1 MYRQHVFP
9 LKHSLPV
16 PRFDQPIA
24 RAVIR
29 AQAVGPNA
37 ETGSTDWSP
46 LRPNSLIPARA
57 AKNFRQVGNPATIHR
72 HAGVS
77 WKALLSEH
85 MPLWSFNSG
94 LGMLESTWASNDR
107 GSIYSEVSRLEIG
120 RSVGVEV

>member
-1 MYRQHVFP
+1 M
-9 LKHSLPV
+9 
-16 PRFDQPIA
+16 
-24 RAVIR
+24 
-29 AQAVGPNA
+29 GPNA

-46 LRPNSLIPARA
+46 LRPTILVPARA
-57 AKNFRQVGNPATIHR
+57 AKNFRQVGNPASTIHR

-94 LGMLESTWASNDR
+94 LRMFESTWARKDR